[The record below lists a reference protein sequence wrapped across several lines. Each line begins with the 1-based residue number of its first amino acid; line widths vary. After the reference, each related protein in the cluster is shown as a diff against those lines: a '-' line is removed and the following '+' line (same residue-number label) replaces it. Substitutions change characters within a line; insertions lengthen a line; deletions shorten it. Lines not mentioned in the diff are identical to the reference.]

1 MSAIQRM
8 IQERFAKPY
17 VMKVDKKSGG
27 LYLEREKNPLLAEVP
42 YVAVLIIAV
51 MFAIFSCCQY
61 IYLRTNVECRFRT
74 LQDLERQ
81 VVLLTNDNILAE
93 KYMASSG
100 MTDLNY
106 VYNVATETLGMVPAT
121 EYHVIFYDRSDSEFV
136 YQRQNMR
143 YSSAMQRN

>member
-42 YVAVLIIAV
+42 YVIVLIIAV

-61 IYLRTNVECRFRT
+61 IYLRTNVECRIRT

-106 VYNVATETLGMVPAT
+106 VYTVATETLGMVPVT
-121 EYHVIFYDRSDSEFV
+121 EYHVIYYDRSDSEFV

-143 YSSAMQRN
+143 YSSAMQ